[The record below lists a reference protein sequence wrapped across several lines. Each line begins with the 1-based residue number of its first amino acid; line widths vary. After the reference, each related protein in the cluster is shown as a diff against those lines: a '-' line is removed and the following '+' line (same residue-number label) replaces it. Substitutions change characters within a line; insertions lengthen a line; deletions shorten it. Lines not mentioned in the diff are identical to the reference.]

1 MLGFCYW
8 FFSFIPQ
15 SSGMLFALFLPYE
28 TQLHFFFLWSN
39 LWLILWMF
47 YVDLNRKKSYSLLP
61 GYKVCGVSRPP
72 LIRLFGSFASLF
84 IFCPN
89 ALSWTE
95 RNILN
100 YLLSVCSHLCCKGC
114 CSLTRCAFITAEF
127 CSLWTLAFS
136 INQSFVVFFCAF
148 RSALYPVTH
157 QEQNRYFL
165 LLLFVCICLVESA

>member
-1 MLGFCYW
+1 
-8 FFSFIPQ
+8 
-15 SSGMLFALFLPYE
+15 MLFALFLPYE
-28 TQLHFFFLWSN
+28 TQLHFFFFFWWSN